1 MIRYCYEAWE
11 SNRDKL
17 EDYLRTQPNLK
28 HFEYIDLVKTV
39 VQFILCEDWDADR
52 ITEID
57 DGDCQGALLF
67 LIHRHT
73 YQPSPYEYLI
83 TYVDY
88 GSCSGCDTLQAI
100 QAGAK
105 PNTSPTARQL
115 QDLMTLCKDIVMN
128 MVKPFNSGWM
138 HDDCFDEVTIDD

>member
-1 MIRYCYEAWE
+1 MIRYCYDAWKCNGE
-11 SNRDKL
+11 KL
-17 EDYLRTQPNLK
+17 EDNLRTSHHLDGI
-28 HFEYIDLVKTV
+28 EYIDLVKTV
-39 VQFILCEDWDADR
+39 TQIILGEDWDARR

-57 DGDCQGALLF
+57 NGNYQGTLLF
-67 LIHRHT
+67 LIPRDT

-138 HDDCFDEVTIDD
+138 HDDYFDEVTIDG